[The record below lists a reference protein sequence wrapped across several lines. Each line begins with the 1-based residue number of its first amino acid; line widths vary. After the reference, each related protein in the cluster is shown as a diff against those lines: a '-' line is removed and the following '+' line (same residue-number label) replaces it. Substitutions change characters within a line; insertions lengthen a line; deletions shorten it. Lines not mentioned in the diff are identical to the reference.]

1 MKTPEELRYKLR
13 RQWQN
18 GKLREQRL
26 LDHSSWPLTLP
37 IGKPSPAQINNEI
50 STVRKHIEF
59 WRKVTTGEIDW
70 QPVNY
75 RSTAEAVQLPLNWVL
90 QSADEWIDAMADAT
104 IRQEHL
110 LLSTILADVDPL
122 FHPLL
127 IRQRQQLL
135 SRGVEETI
143 KACEVALQLESGC
156 AEGKPLRALSVAGC
170 DSKFFERNRTLV
182 GKLLELRFGQQVID
196 RGLEFFLGALDESEH
211 WLLIAP
217 LEAGLL
223 PFRQLRVRSSE
234 LAQTPLPGTHLLIV
248 ENERPLYQLP
258 SLPDT
263 IAILGAGL
271 NLSWM
276 QAAWFRNK
284 NIAYWGDIDT
294 WGLSMLA
301 TARSYQPALTPIL
314 MDEETFEC
322 CNKEKAVAEP
332 VTAGESTP
340 SQLTEQEKALYEHLR
355 QLDKGRLEQE
365 FIPDDLVENEIT
377 RWHALS

>member
-1 MKTPEELRYKLR
+1 MKKPESLRHKLR

-26 LDHSSWPLTLP
+26 LDHKVWPLRLP

-50 STVRKHIEF
+50 SAVRKHIEL
-59 WRKVTTGEIDW
+59 WRNVTTGAIDW
-70 QPVNY
+70 QLVNY

-90 QSADEWIDAMADAT
+90 HSTDEWIDAMANET
-104 IRQEHL
+104 IRQEYL
-110 LLSTILADVDPL
+110 LLSTILAGTDPL

-143 KACEVALQLESGC
+143 KACEVVLLLEPGC
-156 AEGKPLRALSVAGC
+156 AEGKPLRTLSIAGC

-182 GKLLELRFGQQVID
+182 GKLLELRFGQQVIEQ
-196 RGLEFFLGALDESEH
+196 GLEHFLGALDESEH
-211 WLLIAP
+211 WLLVAP
-217 LEAGLL
+217 LEVGLL
-223 PFRQLRVRSSE
+223 PFKQQRVRSSE
-234 LAQTPLPGTHLLIV
+234 LGQTPLPGSHLLIV
-248 ENERPLYQLP
+248 ENERSLYQLP
-258 SLPDT
+258 SLPNT

-276 QAAWFRNK
+276 QAAWIRNK

-301 TARSYQPALTPIL
+301 TARSYQPTLTPVL
-314 MDEETFEC
+314 MDEQTFEY

-332 VTAGESTP
+332 VTAGESIP
-340 SQLTEQEKALYEHLR
+340 SKLIEQEKALYLR
-355 QLDKGRLEQE
+355 LCRSEKGRLEQE
-365 FIPDDLVENEIT
+365 FLPDDLVQNEIAC
-377 RWHALS
+377 WHSLA

>member
-1 MKTPEELRYKLR
+1 MKTPEDLRHKLR

-26 LDHSSWPLTLP
+26 LDHSAWPLTLP

-50 STVRKHIEF
+50 SAVRKHINL
-59 WRKVTTGEIDW
+59 WRKVTAGEIDW

-90 QSADEWIDAMADAT
+90 QSADEWIEAMADTT
-104 IRQEHL
+104 IRQEYL
-110 LLSTILADVDPL
+110 LVTTILADVDPL

-196 RGLEFFLGALDESEH
+196 RGLEFFLRALDESEH
-211 WLLIAP
+211 WLLVVP

-234 LAQTPLPGTHLLIV
+234 LTQTPLPGTHLLIV
-248 ENERPLYQLP
+248 ENERSLYQLP

-276 QAAWFRNK
+276 QADWINNK

-301 TARSYQPALTPIL
+301 SARSYQPALTPVL
-314 MDEETFEC
+314 MDEETFEH

-332 VTAGESTP
+332 VTAGESIP
-340 SQLTEQEKALYEHLR
+340 SKLTEQEKALYLR
-355 QLDKGRLEQE
+355 LCRSEKGRLEQE
-365 FIPDDLVENEIT
+365 FVPDDLVKNEIA
-377 RWHALS
+377 RWHSLS

>member
-1 MKTPEELRYKLR
+1 MKTPEELRHKLR

-18 GKLREQRL
+18 GRLREQRL
-26 LDHSSWPLTLP
+26 LDHKVWPVSLS
-37 IGKPSPAQINNEI
+37 IGKPSPALISSEI
-50 STVRKHIEF
+50 SAVRKHIEL
-59 WRKVTTGEIDW
+59 WRKVTTGAIDW

-90 QSADEWIDAMADAT
+90 QSADEWIEAMADTT
-104 IRQEHL
+104 IRQEYL

-135 SRGVEETI
+135 SRCAEETI
-143 KACEVALQLESGC
+143 NACEVALQVEPGC

-170 DSKFFERNRTLV
+170 DSKFFERNRTLL
-182 GKLLELRFGQQVID
+182 GKLLEQRFDQQVID

-211 WLLIAP
+211 WLLVVP

-223 PFRQLRVRSSE
+223 PFRQQRVRSSE
-234 LAQTPLPGTHLLIV
+234 FAQTPLPGTHLLIV
-248 ENERPLYQLP
+248 ENERSLYQLP
-258 SLPDT
+258 SLRGT

-276 QAAWFRNK
+276 QADWINNK

-301 TARSYQPALTPIL
+301 TARSYQPTLTPLL
-314 MDEETFEC
+314 MDEETFQSYR
-322 CNKEKAVAEP
+322 KEKAVAEP
-332 VTAGESTP
+332 VTAGESIP
-340 SQLTEQEKALYEHLR
+340 SKLTDQEKALYLR
-355 QLDKGRLEQE
+355 LCRSEKGRLEQE
-365 FIPDDLVENEIT
+365 FIPDDRVKNEIA